1 MGGFLN
7 EYPAP
12 LQDSAGKLYGRIWYF
27 RDISERKRAE
37 AEHVR
42 LVTAIEQ
49 SAEAVMI
56 TTTSGE
62 IEYVNPAFSRITGYS
77 REEALGQ
84 NPRILK
90 SGNQDPEFYQQLWA
104 AILQGK
110 VWHGE
115 LINRR
120 KDGSLY
126 HEQMT
131 IAPVRGERGE
141 VTHFIATKQDITARK
156 ELEQRFVQAQKME
169 AVGRLAGG
177 VAHDFNNLLT
187 IINGYAQILTQRSS
201 PKDPRRG
208 LFEEIQ
214 MAGERAASLTRQLL
228 AFSRRQVLEPKV
240 LDLSSVLANT
250 EKMLRRLIGEDIEL
264 ATNAEARPGTRQSG
278 SGANR
283 TGHHESGGQCPRRH
297 AAGGEVRHRDSQ
309 RRSG

>member
-1 MGGFLN
+1 VEVTATYLNFGGK
-7 EYPAP
+7 EYSFAF
-12 LQDSAGKLYGRIWYF
+12 A
-27 RDISERKRAE
+27 RDITERKRVE
-37 AEHVR
+37 AEHAR

-90 SGNQDPEFYQQLWA
+90 SGNQDPALYQELWETV
-104 AILQGK
+104 LQGK
-110 VWHGE
+110 DWHGE

-126 HEQMT
+126 QEQMN
-131 IAPVRGERGE
+131 IAAVRGERGE

-156 ELEQRFVQAQKME
+156 ELELRFVQAQKME

-187 IINGYAQILTQRSS
+187 IINGYTQILTQRSS

-208 LFEEIQ
+208 VFEEIQ
-214 MAGERAASLTRQLL
+214 MAGEKAASLTDLPL
-228 AFSRRQVLEPKV
+228 FIRR
-240 LDLSSVLANT
+240 DFFRGAWH
-250 EKMLRRLIGEDIEL
+250 G
-264 ATNAEARPGTRQSG
+264 G
-278 SGANR
+278 S
-283 TGHHESGGQCPRRH
+283 
-297 AAGGEVRHRDSQ
+297 
-309 RRSG
+309 